1 MKLWIR
7 PVYKTFEGGGEQL
20 LSFAL
25 CTTNGD
31 LLADEQIKE
40 HFDKDTTGKEI
51 DAAAKEFFRATET
64 EWGKAIDVTDRN
76 ADATRPVTSS
86 AG

>member
-7 PVYKTFEGGGEQL
+7 PVYKVLEGGGEQL

-25 CTTNGD
+25 CTTNGE

-51 DAAAKEFFRATET
+51 DAAAKEFYKATET
-64 EWGKAIDVTDRN
+64 EWGKAIDVTQRT
-76 ADATRPVTSS
+76 ADDARPVAS
-86 AG
+86 AAW